1 MQKCQLSRKLSMCAS
16 KGSSTKETQW
26 CMGEVLVTW
35 PTIATAKEGICCF
48 FKKNYKYSGLL
59 WHRCASKEKLLG
71 YFQRTANVRLGIP
84 HLQGKLEYFQLFKI
98 LPRNCGFW
106 LFVLSSGV
114 ISKAAFWIGT
124 TWASRT
130 QPFLALLLAPTCH
143 PGSVLIAPERVL
155 WTGTPCP

>member
-1 MQKCQLSRKLSMCAS
+1 MPAIQKAVDVRQQRQQHKRDTVVHGRNPGDVANHSNSQGGNLL
-16 KGSSTKETQW
+16 
-26 CMGEVLVTW
+26 
-35 PTIATAKEGICCF
+35 F